1 MREIYA
7 EKCGRR
13 GRLKDL
19 LAALTDKKR
28 IGTLRLAV
36 YDIAEL
42 DGKPLRGRFDRTWE
56 KLHEV
61 FGRGELIREVD
72 MEVAKNPQQVSR
84 IYEKWVVGEKSEGA
98 GATCRS
104 STRSSRATRS
114 TPWWSDSL
122 REPAPS
128 GGRCA
133 RCCWP

>member
-19 LAALTDKKR
+19 LAALADKKR
-28 IGTLRLAV
+28 IGTLRLPV

-42 DGKPLRGRFDRTWE
+42 DGKPWRGRFDRTWE

-84 IYEKWVVGEKSEGA
+84 IYEKWVVGEKSGGGSPE
-98 GATCRS
+98 R
-104 STRSSRATRS
+104 
-114 TPWWSDSL
+114 
-122 REPAPS
+122 PAVRLQDQAAPLDRRR
-128 GGRCA
+128 GGRIL
-133 RCCWP
+133 